1 MTEGFKVQ
9 TGRQT
14 IKIRP
19 THQRLSAQAGQT
31 IFWGFL
37 HRLKVREKLAALL
50 PHRRTSPNALAPVE
64 IALSFISGVL
74 AGATK
79 LARVSW
85 LRSDSLLAEVME
97 IKRLP
102 SQSTL
107 SRFFAAF
114 TKPQEG
120 GACWRGLWRW
130 GLEQISS
137 RPGGFALDLDST
149 TLCHDGRRQEGVEM
163 GYTPQ
168 GIRPCLHPLLAVLAE
183 AKLCVQFWLRPGR
196 ANSGNNVVGFTE
208 ELLANLP
215 SHVRLRLIRA
225 DSGFQN
231 ERWFELLESRGL
243 RYIVV
248 ADFSQRLQRFVR
260 AQTRWIPTGL
270 AGLEVADVVY
280 ESHTGLGPRRRRLI
294 LIRRQVQANPEG
306 LGRLL
311 LECPGYH
318 FQALLTNLPAS
329 VAVLWA
335 QPVLESFHARYAAR
349 SRRYRYQIL
358 NRPVRA
364 ALDARYVT
372 WERLPLDAGRMHL
385 AAQALLGEHDFSA
398 FRALSCQAA
407 HPRRTVLA
415 VNVRRE
421 GEQVLIEIEA
431 NAFLH
436 HMVRNIVGSLLPIG
450 RAEQPVE
457 WMAELLAGCDR
468 QVAGPTAPATG
479 LTFVGPRYER
489 YWGLPA
495 DVCLAGAGE

>member
-1 MTEGFKVQ
+1 VTEGFKVQ

-14 IKIRP
+14 IRIRP

-102 SQSTL
+102 SPSTL

-130 GLEQISS
+130 GMEQLSS

-149 TLCHDGRRQEGVEM
+149 TLCHDGLRQEGVQL

-168 GIRPCLHPLLAVLAE
+168 GIRRCLHPLLAVLAE

-248 ADFSQRLQRFVR
+248 ADFSQRLQSFVR

-280 ESHTGLGPRRRRLI
+280 ESHTGLGPRRHRLI

-311 LECPGYH
+311 LECPGYR

-329 VAVLWA
+329 VGPLQVWREYNQRADMENVIKELKHGFGLGDFCCRGFYATEAALCLAVFTYNLT
-335 QPVLESFHARYAAR
+335 VLFCRRLGWLERVTIGTL
-349 SRRYRYQIL
+349 RYRLFQCAGIVSRSQGQL
-358 NRPVRA
+358 T
-364 ALDARYVT
+364 L
-372 WERLPLDAGRMHL
+372 RL
-385 AAQALLGEHDFSA
+385 
-398 FRALSCQAA
+398 ALSAKA
-407 HPRRTVLA
+407 WAWWRTLWEKLLNPFPNCNA
-415 VNVRRE
+415 VP
-421 GEQVLIEIEA
+421 QT
-431 NAFLH
+431 
-436 HMVRNIVGSLLPIG
+436 P
-450 RAEQPVE
+450 
-457 WMAELLAGCDR
+457 
-468 QVAGPTAPATG
+468 
-479 LTFVGPRYER
+479 
-489 YWGLPA
+489 
-495 DVCLAGAGE
+495 